1 MFRTICASA
10 HNIPAKKKSVH
21 QIITSPPYWGLR
33 RYSGE
38 QMIDWPAVRY
48 SPMVGLPE
56 IEIAG
61 CDPECRHEWGE
72 TKVVHLRGSNVEP
85 TLDSNQ
91 NRGRIEKAS
100 TGHFCQKCGGWRG
113 GLGQEPTIEAF
124 IGHLI
129 LCLRNWREI
138 LRDDGTCF
146 INLGDSYAN
155 DAKWG
160 GQSGGKH
167 VAELHGNTGIG
178 RGRKA
183 TGLKPK
189 NLCLVP
195 ERFRLAAQAD
205 GWIVRSQFPWL
216 KASALPESAKDRPT
230 NNMESW
236 VMLTKS
242 SSYYWD
248 AEAILQEAV
257 TTSGEA
263 ASFKRS
269 GNKRNDVIVP
279 GNTASHREDRKET
292 QATGTRN
299 RRTGDWLSES
309 TDQAIATTKRWL
321 AHVELVKEHQGL
333 ALDQEGQPMAMLV
346 NPVPFKGSH
355 FAAFPP
361 GVVEPLI
368 LAGTSAKG
376 VCPKCG
382 APQRRIIESKPAL
395 ASDGKTCLKC
405 GKNHGKPKGKTHDLE
420 GAQDS
425 MMADYMAN
433 DVFVCVDMVTIGWE
447 ASCDCNDGEPVPAT
461 VLDPFVGSGTV
472 LEVATALCRD
482 GLGVDISQQY
492 LDEVLPQRFA
502 NGVQVGFQF

>member
-38 QMIDWPAVRY
+38 QMIDWPTMAYR
-48 SPMVGLPE
+48 PMVGLPD
-56 IEIAG
+56 IEIA
-61 CDPECRHEWGE
+61 
-72 TKVVHLRGSNVEP
+72 
-85 TLDSNQ
+85 
-91 NRGRIEKAS
+91 
-100 TGHFCQKCGGWRG
+100 GWRG

-146 INLGDSYAN
+146 VNLGDSFAN

-167 VAELHGNTGIG
+167 VKELHGNTGIG
-178 RGRKA
+178 RGRKT

-216 KASALPESAKDRPT
+216 KASALPESAKDRPS

-236 VMLTKS
+236 VMLAKS
-242 SSYYWD
+242 PRYYWD

-257 TTSGEA
+257 CAGTTVKIGEK
-263 ASFKRS
+263 SFSKGQAIANGKEPS
-269 GNKRNDVIVP
+269 GNGKADSYTVN
-279 GNTASHREDRKET
+279 S
-292 QATGTRN
+292 TRN

-309 TDQAIATTKRWL
+309 VDQAIADTKRWI
-321 AHVELVKEHQGL
+321 AHVELVREHQGL
-333 ALDQEGQPMAMLV
+333 TLDQEGQPMAMLV
-346 NPVPFKGSH
+346 NPVPFGGAH

-382 APQRRIIESKPAL
+382 SPQRRIIESKPAL
-395 ASDGKTCLKC
+395 AADGKTCLKC

-425 MMADYMAN
+425 HMADYLVN
-433 DVFVCVDMVTIGWE
+433 DAFVCVDRVTIGWE
-447 ASCDCNDGEPVPAT
+447 ASCDCNAGEPVPAT

-502 NGVQVGFQF
+502 NGVQMGFQF

>member
-1 MFRTICASA
+1 MFKTICASA
-10 HNIPAKKKSVH
+10 HSIPAKKKSVH
-21 QIITSPPYWGLR
+21 QIITSPPYWNLR

-38 QMIDWPAVRY
+38 QMIDWPTMAY

-56 IEIAG
+56 IEIA
-61 CDPECRHEWGE
+61 
-72 TKVVHLRGSNVEP
+72 
-85 TLDSNQ
+85 
-91 NRGRIEKAS
+91 
-100 TGHFCQKCGGWRG
+100 GWRG

-146 INLGDSYAN
+146 VNLGDSFAN

-167 VAELHGNTGIG
+167 VKELHGNTGIG
-178 RGRKA
+178 RGRKM

-216 KASALPESAKDRPT
+216 KVNSLPESVKDRPT

-236 VMLTKS
+236 VMLAKS

-257 TTSGEA
+257 TLPSQ
-263 ASFKRS
+263 AS
-269 GNKRNDVIVP
+269 
-279 GNTASHREDRKET
+279 
-292 QATGTRN
+292 TRN
-299 RRTGDWLSES
+299 RRTGDWTTES
-309 TDQAIATTKRWL
+309 IGQAIVATKRWL
-321 AHVELVKEHQGL
+321 AHVELVREHQGL

-346 NPVPFKGSH
+346 NPVPFGGAH

-382 APQRRIIESKPAL
+382 SPQRRIIESKPAL
-395 ASDGKTCLKC
+395 AADGKTCLKC
-405 GKNHGKPKGKTHDLE
+405 GKNHGKPKGKTHDQD

-425 MMADYMAN
+425 HMADYLAN
-433 DVFVCVDMVTIGWE
+433 DVFVCVDRVTIGWE
-447 ASCDCNDGEPVPAT
+447 ASCNCNAGEPVPA
-461 VLDPFVGSGTV
+461 VIMDPFVGSGTT
-472 LEVATALCRD
+472 LEVATALGRD
-482 GLGVDISQQY
+482 GLGIDISQTY
-492 LDEVLPQRFA
+492 LDKELPKRFA
-502 NGVQVGFQF
+502 NGVQVSFQF